1 MRWPF
6 TVAIGTAGDDPMT
19 LSNRTISEIMSPL
32 THSIGIEQS
41 MSEAAHRMHS
51 FAIRHL
57 PVLRGGRLVGI
68 LSERDLAMV
77 ESLPDVDP
85 NKVSVAEAMTSEP
98 YAVPPGASLP
108 AVLREM
114 AAHKYGTAVIVVE
127 ERPVGIVTTTD
138 ALRLCVSLLE
148 E

>member
-1 MRWPF
+1 
-6 TVAIGTAGDDPMT
+6 MT

-32 THSIGIEQS
+32 THSIGVEQP
-41 MSEAAHRMHS
+41 MSEAAHRMHQ
-51 FAIRHL
+51 FEIRHL

-68 LSERDLAMV
+68 VSERDLAMV
-77 ESLPDVDP
+77 ESLPGVDP
-85 NKVSVAEAMTSEP
+85 NEVSVGEAMTAEP

-114 AAHKYGTAVIVVE
+114 AARKYGTAVIVE
-127 ERPVGIVTTTD
+127 GERPVGIVTTTD

-148 E
+148 GGN

>member
-1 MRWPF
+1 
-6 TVAIGTAGDDPMT
+6 MT

-32 THSIGIEQS
+32 THSIGVEQS
-41 MSEAAHRMHS
+41 MSEAAHRMHQ
-51 FAIRHL
+51 FEIRHL

-68 LSERDLAMV
+68 VSERDLAMV
-77 ESLPDVDP
+77 ESLPGVDP
-85 NKVSVAEAMTSEP
+85 NAVSVGEAMTSEP

-114 AAHKYGTAVIVVE
+114 AAHKYGTAVIVDG

-148 E
+148 GGN